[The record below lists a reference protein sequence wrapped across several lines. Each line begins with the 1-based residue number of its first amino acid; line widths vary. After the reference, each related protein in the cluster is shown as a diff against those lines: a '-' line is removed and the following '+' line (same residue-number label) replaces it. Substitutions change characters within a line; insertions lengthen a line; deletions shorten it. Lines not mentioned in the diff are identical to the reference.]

1 MKNAVLAISLAFV
14 SLPALAVKLS
24 DYKPFIFE
32 PLFTNP
38 VCASYN
44 YDRPLITESGKTVT
58 AKPKN
63 VYCKGSDEAASVAR
77 STAPQYRLKE
87 WISSPDTKELYL
99 AYLSFSSRNIVKSLC
114 DAVSRG
120 VKITMVLD
128 AGEEKLPN
136 KDAESLKACG
146 RAGLVSVNYRGST
159 EGLGYAHNK
168 ILIVNP
174 GQNVVKIVFSSGNM
188 SSGTSTNHENWNFVT
203 TSGDSYFAGAHKCV
217 VESMISGGD
226 TRANFARDLNGCRA
240 KIKAQPESD
249 IKVFFS
255 PIDGN
260 EALSQVQK
268 AGNAAT
274 EISAMSHRLS
284 GDVAR
289 TFQSF
294 LSKGKPVRFILDDD
308 IYWSRKLGVD
318 TGRNTTVEAAKI
330 YNELISKGM
339 NTRFLQTNQTI
350 FQLQHNKFIV
360 YHFGSTGAVFNGAG
374 NFTSAAFNKNFENFY
389 YIEIP
394 EVVLAYKKQYDLYF
408 NQMASSPDDMPRDN
422 VLP

>member
-1 MKNAVLAISLAFV
+1 MKNTFLGLTLALV

-24 DYKPFIFE
+24 DYKPFVFE

-38 VCASYN
+38 VCATYN
-44 YDRPLITESGKTVT
+44 YDRPMITENGGTVT
-58 AKPKN
+58 SKPKN
-63 VYCKGSDEAASVAR
+63 VYCKGSDESASVAR

-87 WISSPDTKELYL
+87 WISSPETKELYL
-99 AYLSFSSRNIVKSLC
+99 AYLSFSSKNIAKSLC

-128 AGEEKLPN
+128 TGEDHLPN
-136 KDAESLKACG
+136 KDAEALKSCG
-146 RAGLVSVNYRGST
+146 RAGLVEVNYRGS
-159 EGLGYAHNK
+159 EGGLGYAHNK
-168 ILIVNP
+168 IMIVNP
-174 GQNVVKIVFSSGNM
+174 GQKVVKIVFSSGNM

-217 VESMISGGD
+217 VESMISGGNS
-226 TRANFARDLNGCRA
+226 TANFKAALNGCRA
-240 KIKAQPESD
+240 KIKAQPETD

-255 PIDGN
+255 PVDGSQ
-260 EALSQVQK
+260 ALQQVQT
-268 AGNAAT
+268 AGNSARD
-274 EISAMSHRLS
+274 ISAMSHRFS
-284 GDVAR
+284 GDMAR
-289 TFQSF
+289 TFQS
-294 LSKGKPVRFILDDD
+294 LLGKNKPIRFILDDD
-308 IYWSRKLGVD
+308 IYWARKLGVD
-318 TGRNTTVEAAKI
+318 TGRNTTFEAAKI
-330 YNELISKGM
+330 YNDLISKGM

-360 YHFGSTGAVFNGAG
+360 YNFGGAGAVFNGAG

-394 EVVLAYKKQYDLYF
+394 AVVDAYKKQYDMYF
-408 NQMASSPDDMPRDN
+408 NQMATAPKDMPRDN

>member
-1 MKNAVLAISLAFV
+1 MKNTFLGLTLALV

-24 DYKPFIFE
+24 DYKPFVFE

-38 VCASYN
+38 VCATYN
-44 YDRPLITESGKTVT
+44 YDRPMITENGGTVT
-58 AKPKN
+58 SKPKN
-63 VYCKGSDEAASVAR
+63 VYCKGSDESASVAR

-87 WISSPDTKELYL
+87 WISSPETKELYL
-99 AYLSFSSRNIVKSLC
+99 AYLSFSSKNIAKSLC
-114 DAVSRG
+114 DAVARG

-128 AGEEKLPN
+128 TGEDHLPN
-136 KDAESLKACG
+136 KDAEALKSCG
-146 RAGLVSVNYRGST
+146 RAGLVEVNYRGS
-159 EGLGYAHNK
+159 EGGLGYAHNK
-168 ILIVNP
+168 IMIVNP
-174 GQNVVKIVFSSGNM
+174 GQKVVKIVFSSGNM

-217 VESMISGGD
+217 VESMISGGNS
-226 TRANFARDLNGCRA
+226 TANFKAALNGCRE
-240 KIKAQPESD
+240 KIKAQPETD

-255 PIDGN
+255 PVDGKQ
-260 EALSQVQK
+260 ALQQVQS
-268 AGNAAT
+268 AGNSARD
-274 EISAMSHRLS
+274 ISAMSHRFS
-284 GDVAR
+284 GDMAR
-289 TFQSF
+289 TFQS
-294 LSKGKPVRFILDDD
+294 LLGKNKPIRFILDDD
-308 IYWSRKLGVD
+308 IYWARKLGVD

-330 YNELISKGM
+330 YNDLISKGM

-360 YHFGSTGAVFNGAG
+360 YNFGSSGAVFNGAG

-394 EVVLAYKKQYDLYF
+394 AVVDAYKKQYDMYF
-408 NQMASSPDDMPRDN
+408 NQMATAPKDMPRDN